1 MLLRILSIW
10 EAYKVYRHMA
20 QYILII
26 QTLSNGR
33 ANLHQIDLRQTRLWS
48 EATGIYHFT
57 ATELVVRTNQFDVTI
72 GFNKERDRRI
82 VELVYVTER
91 RSTLNDTAYSTK
103 LCNVLIPSAV
113 VERGL
118 SKLDLLGQY
127 LRKSALQSIDNLFSH
142 LNSASPQ
149 LLYSLKFC
157 NIERGMTSGTILV
170 VYLEDPDVHV
180 KVLDDKPRQS

>member
-1 MLLRILSIW
+1 
-10 EAYKVYRHMA
+10 MA

-26 QTLSNGR
+26 QTLSNGS
-33 ANLHQIDLRQTRLWS
+33 ANFHQIDLRQTCLRS
-48 EATGIYHFT
+48 KATCIYHFT
-57 ATELVVRTNQFDVTI
+57 ATEFVMRTNQFDVTI
-72 GFNKERDRRI
+72 GLNKERDRRI

-91 RSTLNDTAYSTK
+91 RSTLDDTADSAK
-103 LCNVLIPSAV
+103 LCNVLIPATI
-113 VERGL
+113 VERRL

-142 LNSASPQ
+142 LYSASTQ

-157 NIERGMTSGTILV
+157 NIERGMTSSTILV